1 MLLHTRP
8 SARLGSGQKALLLGL
23 CLLSLAAPMLVE
35 QPDWLAQAHGSQA
48 EITALEA
55 HGHEES
61 DNFLLNSCWL
71 PARQPGIVGRGPAD
85 SSLLAHRPTLR
96 PATPPPEISIQ
107 A

>member
-1 MLLHTRP
+1 MPLHPRL
-8 SARLGSGQKALLLGL
+8 SARLGAGRKAILLGL

-35 QPDWLAQAHGSQA
+35 QPDWLAQTHDVQA

-55 HGHEES
+55 CGHEES

-71 PARQPGIVGRGPAD
+71 PGRQLGIVGRGPAD
-85 SSLLAHRPTLR
+85 GSILALHPTLR
-96 PATPPPEISIQ
+96 PATPPPEIFLQ